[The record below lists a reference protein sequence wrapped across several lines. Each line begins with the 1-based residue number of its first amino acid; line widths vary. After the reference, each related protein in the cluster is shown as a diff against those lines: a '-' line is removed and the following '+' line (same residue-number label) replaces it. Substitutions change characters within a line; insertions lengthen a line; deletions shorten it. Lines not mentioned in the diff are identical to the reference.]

1 MKKKKTI
8 LALKCAK
15 CGAIYMAN
23 NLTYGIAEW
32 LGDEVKDAITKGDEV
47 FLTDC
52 ATLSMCECKDNV

>member
-1 MKKKKTI
+1 
-8 LALKCAK
+8 
-15 CGAIYMAN
+15 MAN

-32 LGDEVKDAITKGDEV
+32 LGDEVKNAITKGDEV